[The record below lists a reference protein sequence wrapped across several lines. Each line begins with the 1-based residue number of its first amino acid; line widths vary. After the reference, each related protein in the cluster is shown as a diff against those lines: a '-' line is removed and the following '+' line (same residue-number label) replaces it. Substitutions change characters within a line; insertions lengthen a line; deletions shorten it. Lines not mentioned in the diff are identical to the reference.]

1 VTIPQQLQPALDGRY
16 VVERELGRGGMAT
29 VYLARDLRHPRRVA
43 IKVLRPEIS
52 VVIGDERFAREIEIA
67 ARLQHPHIVALHE
80 SGAVGSLLYYV
91 MPYVQGE
98 SLADR
103 LARDRQLPVEEAV
116 RIAMEVADAL
126 EHAHRLGVVHRD
138 IKPGNIL
145 LSEGHALVA
154 DFGIATALTAAGGD
168 SLTQTGIALGTPH
181 YMSPEQAAS
190 EHVDGRSDQ
199 YALGCVLYEMLA
211 GMPPFTGPSS
221 QAVLARHAIDRVP
234 NIRAVRRTV
243 APGIEWAIE
252 KAMAKLAADRF
263 TTIGEFAA
271 TLAHPERMPVPH
283 SRRRATALA
292 LGAATVLG
300 GLLFGLNVGGLRGR
314 LLGAAPGIQSLA
326 VLPVANLTGDTG
338 QVYLAEAMTD
348 QFITDLAQIGAL
360 RVIGRTSVQRY
371 RGTTTS
377 AQEVGH
383 ELHVDG
389 VLSASLQRA
398 GSILRVSAQVSS
410 SATGE
415 TLWAKTY
422 DAELANVLQLESE
435 VSRAV
440 SHEIRIA
447 LTPTER
453 RRLATPR
460 PVVDP
465 GVYAAYVRGRY
476 FWNKRTPADFKRA
489 VGFFTEALDLD
500 PTYAPAYSGLADT
513 YTQMGYASLDAPAN
527 LFPKAREA
535 AVRAA
540 ALDSTLAEP
549 HAALGFYNFYY
560 MWNWSAAEQEF
571 ETAIELNPNAATV
584 HEWYGLFLTAMGRFA
599 AARTEER
606 RAAELDP
613 LSAPIA
619 STRGWVYHYS
629 GVEDSAVSQLR
640 QALSLDSTNPVAH
653 LYLGRVFQAVGRYD
667 SAISLYQGTGRLR
680 GWVPTVAG
688 MGNLLGVEGR
698 RQEAERV
705 LENLRVMSDTQYV
718 TAYGVALVYAAL
730 GEKDQAFAWLSK
742 ALAER
747 THWLVWLNR
756 DNRWDSLRSDVRFR
770 EMVRRVGLPN

>member
-1 VTIPQQLQPALDGRY
+1 
-16 VVERELGRGGMAT
+16 
-29 VYLARDLRHPRRVA
+29 
-43 IKVLRPEIS
+43 
-52 VVIGDERFAREIEIA
+52 
-67 ARLQHPHIVALHE
+67 
-80 SGAVGSLLYYV
+80 
-91 MPYVQGE
+91 
-98 SLADR
+98 
-103 LARDRQLPVEEAV
+103 
-116 RIAMEVADAL
+116 
-126 EHAHRLGVVHRD
+126 
-138 IKPGNIL
+138 
-145 LSEGHALVA
+145 
-154 DFGIATALTAAGGD
+154 
-168 SLTQTGIALGTPH
+168 
-181 YMSPEQAAS
+181 
-190 EHVDGRSDQ
+190 
-199 YALGCVLYEMLA
+199 
-211 GMPPFTGPSS
+211 
-221 QAVLARHAIDRVP
+221 
-234 NIRAVRRTV
+234 
-243 APGIEWAIE
+243 
-252 KAMAKLAADRF
+252 
-263 TTIGEFAA
+263 
-271 TLAHPERMPVPH
+271 
-283 SRRRATALA
+283 
-292 LGAATVLG
+292 
-300 GLLFGLNVGGLRGR
+300 
-314 LLGAAPGIQSLA
+314 
-326 VLPVANLTGDTG
+326 
-338 QVYLAEAMTD
+338 
-348 QFITDLAQIGAL
+348 L

-377 AQEVGH
+377 AQEIGH

-460 PVVDP
+460 HVVDP

-747 THWLVWLNR
+747 AHWLVWLNR

-770 EMVRRVGLPN
+770 DMVRRVGLPN